1 MRICLYWN
9 HTAGG
14 GLTLDRLT
22 SVIQRA
28 GHSVVRAIDDESD
41 LPEHLGDAECVV
53 VAGGDGTVARAGRV
67 LAGGPVPMA
76 ILPLGT
82 ANNIARSLE
91 VRGDIE
97 QLAARWRDGQVVKVD
112 VGVVEIHG
120 SAHRFIESVG
130 CGLVT
135 SCITEGNATLAKDHP
150 QTHLAEARELYVK
163 ALGDLV
169 PRHYDITLD
178 GERVSREFLLVEA
191 LNTPS
196 IGPMLEFTAD
206 VSAADGFLSVVLLGE
221 SDRDALVGVPV
232 GAGLKCRRTGGI
244 QIMAREDNRD
254 RRRRSAARRRSRDGD
269 GRVAGLDWHPRAIPR
284 DSRVIKS
291 STDFTD
297 GHGLHVARGARP
309 AAGLSSQRSTAEMSP
324 PDSADSFPRYFAGD
338 AARSAAASNDP
349 RQPAVNPWNP
359 RNPWMKIRATNGRC
373 AR

>member
-112 VGVVEIHG
+112 VGVVEVHG
-120 SAHRFIESVG
+120 GAHRFIESVG

-135 SCITEGNATLAKDHP
+135 SCITEGNVTLAKDHP
-150 QTHLAEARELYVK
+150 PTHLAEARELYVR

-178 GERVSREFLLVEA
+178 GERVSRELLLVEA

-221 SDRDALVGVPV
+221 SDRDALVAYLSAPDSDVPAPAEFKSWRV
-232 GAGLKCRRTGGI
+232 KTIEIAGADRLHVDDRVMETGGSPFSI
-244 QIMAREDNRD
+244 GI
-254 RRRRSAARRRSRDGD
+254 
-269 GRVAGLDWHPRAIPR
+269 HPRSLAI
-284 DSRVIKS
+284 
-291 STDFTD
+291 
-297 GHGLHVARGARP
+297 LA
-309 AAGLSSQRSTAEMSP
+309 
-324 PDSADSFPRYFAGD
+324 
-338 AARSAAASNDP
+338 
-349 RQPAVNPWNP
+349 
-359 RNPWMKIRATNGRC
+359 
-373 AR
+373 